1 MGTHPNAILMLVF
14 TPDDLARK
22 TFRTIMEE
30 NGGNEAQDNIK
41 IGEHDYSAQ
50 VFESDYDE
58 GYQIS
63 APEGSL
69 VFHDYL
75 TYGYGDVTDWSK
87 VQEQKDALLNFGLM
101 IAEKYKGTF
110 KIQITANYW

>member
-22 TFRTIMEE
+22 TYRTIMEE
-30 NGGNEAQDNIK
+30 NGGKIDDDQIK
-41 IGEHDYSAQ
+41 IGEHDYHAK
-50 VFESDYDE
+50 VMESDYED

-69 VFHDYL
+69 IFHDFL
-75 TYGYGDVTDWSK
+75 TYGYGDVLDWDKAQS
-87 VQEQKDALLNFGLM
+87 QKDVLEEFGKM
-101 IAEKYKGTF
+101 ISEKYKGSF
-110 KIQITANYW
+110 KIQVTANYW